1 LERGIEIIKQGACG
15 VLHGYH
21 QQTERYV
28 RVLILGVIRETH
40 RRSIRHFQKPRSC
53 ANSLKSATNSTKSVM
68 ERMLAKENLFVNGF
82 MSYTRRMRSGAGNLL
97 LFLRFLA

>member
-28 RVLILGVIRETH
+28 RVLILGVIRETR
-40 RRSIRHFQKPRSC
+40 RRSFGIFKTALVRQLVKKRYEL
-53 ANSLKSATNSTKSVM
+53 N
-68 ERMLAKENLFVNGF
+68 
-82 MSYTRRMRSGAGNLL
+82 
-97 LFLRFLA
+97 